1 MPPYLLSIA
10 LAWLRSRTVR
20 FLAPALTAAL
30 VATFPAHALVLGAG
44 DGVEQP
50 VDLGGA
56 LWVHSDPSGAWTIE
70 DVANGPQREGF
81 SHLPGSVEKGFTRD
95 TVWVRFTLQRQPD
108 AVAGWLL
115 RLRPPRINEATLY
128 APDGHGGFAETR
140 LGDRQPFTDRAVPDH
155 NFVFPIDVELGEH
168 EYYLRLTNAGV
179 PLRVDMDVWQP
190 AGFDRFQKRD
200 YTAIGILLGAA
211 LLSVCMNL
219 IFMCWLRDT
228 LYGHYALYVVAIAA
242 LAMARLGYLAEW
254 ALDTRPDRVA
264 QTVLAV
270 NCLFNAVATLFMARL
285 FGFRRHWPPAAHLF
299 LAVAAFNLAAFC
311 LALTPL
317 HPRIGPW
324 VSLVTTAST
333 VFGAAFVFY
342 LLAVRRQL
350 QYLLPAAAFSV
361 GTVIG
366 LYSLV
371 KLWLGDAVPGAAPEH
386 LYLLGT
392 LTHLIVLNV
401 AVADR
406 TRRAER
412 EVLRQ
417 RELALSAR
425 IEAEHALESTVA
437 RRTAELAGANVAL
450 RDEISK
456 RSRLEMRLR
465 KSLEETRRMAHQQQ
479 EFVSMVSHE
488 FRTPLAVIDAAAQS
502 LDLSKFSK
510 EPTVQ
515 RRTERIRRSVQR
527 LSMLIENILIADRI
541 HLEERSLRL
550 QSLDMEAMARQLC
563 EGFNHTGMERLQ
575 LAGQRLPEIVGD
587 RALIEIALQNLLHNA
602 LKYSPPESQVS
613 VSLACV
619 RGAVHI
625 DIVDR
630 GHGVPSADVERIFE
644 KYFRSDTVATVAG
657 SGLGLHL
664 AREIARRH
672 GGDVLLAE
680 NSTQGAKFS
689 LVLPIGGP
697 APSDQWPDFAGP
709 QSKEMQGPGAPLL

>member
-1 MPPYLLSIA
+1 MPPLPSYIA
-10 LAWLRSRTVR
+10 LAWVHFRTFR
-20 FLAPALTAAL
+20 LLALALALAAAL
-30 VATFPAHALVLGAG
+30 MATFPAYALVLGPG
-44 DGVEQP
+44 EGVTHP
-50 VDLGGA
+50 IDLGGA
-56 LWVHSDPSGAWTIE
+56 LWIHSDPSGNWTIE

-81 SHLPGSVEKGFTRD
+81 SHLPGNVEKGFTRD
-95 TVWVRFTLQRQPD
+95 TVWVRFILQRTPN
-108 AVAGWLL
+108 AVPGWLL

-128 APDGHGGFAETR
+128 APDGHGGYAETR
-140 LGDRQPFTDRAVPDH
+140 LGDRRPFTDRAVPDH
-155 NFVFPIDVELGEH
+155 NFVFPIDVALNPR
-168 EYYLRLTNAGV
+168 EYYLKLSNAGV
-179 PLRVDMDVWQP
+179 PLRVEIDVWQP

-200 YTAIGILLGAA
+200 YTAIGVLLGAA
-211 LLSVCMNL
+211 LLSIYMNL
-219 IFMCWLRDT
+219 IFMSWLRDT

-264 QTVLAV
+264 QAVLAV
-270 NCLFNAVATLFMARL
+270 NCLFNAVATMFMARL
-285 FGFRRHWPPAAHLF
+285 FGFHRHWP
-299 LAVAAFNLAAFC
+299 LASHFFRVVTVFNLVAFC

-317 HPRIGPW
+317 HIPIGPW
-324 VSLVTTAST
+324 VSLVATIST

-342 LLAVRRQL
+342 LLFVRRLL

-361 GTVIG
+361 GTLIG

-392 LTHLIVLNV
+392 LTHLILLNV

-450 RDEISK
+450 RDEIGK
-456 RSRLEMRLR
+456 RSRLETRLR
-465 KSLEETRRMAHQQQ
+465 QSLEETRRMADQQQ

-502 LDLSKFSK
+502 LDLSKFGR

-527 LSMLIENILIADRI
+527 LSMLIENILIADRL
-541 HLEERSLRL
+541 HLEERQLRL
-550 QSLDMEAMARQLC
+550 QSLDMEALTRQLC
-563 EGFNHTGMERLQ
+563 EGFNQTGTERLQ
-575 LAGQRLPEIVGD
+575 LTVHRLPEIVGD

-602 LKYSPPESQVS
+602 LKYSPPESRVS
-613 VSLACV
+613 VTLAGV
-619 RGAVHI
+619 GDAVQI
-625 DIVDR
+625 DVTDR
-630 GHGVPSADVERIFE
+630 GPGVPSADIERVFE

-672 GGDVLLAE
+672 GGDVLLTE
-680 NSTQGAKFS
+680 NSPQGATFR
-689 LVLPIGGP
+689 LVLPIGDSS
-697 APSDQWPDFAGP
+697 SD
-709 QSKEMQGPGAPLL
+709 ER